1 MQKNKNLLE
10 RIVNGFADL
19 SPNARKIAGYIQ
31 QHPYSVLSM
40 SMAELAGATNTS
52 KATVSRF
59 FKQLGYE
66 SHHQA
71 RHDLV
76 SSRDKGFPVSSS
88 IDNEKAHL
96 NNELNNIQQTLND
109 IPKERLVEIGV
120 KIAAAERIFIVGFR
134 NSYPMAMHFRQQ
146 LMQIR
151 KNVVLLP
158 QPGQSLGEDLVD
170 VDASDLIILIG
181 FRRRPSHFEQLIKS
195 LIHQNVVLIADP
207 TGQIFNSDVEH
218 LLICHVGGKDSFD
231 SYSAPMS
238 LIATLCNK
246 AYQEISANA
255 AMRAANISAWYAENN
270 EISKL

>member
-1 MQKNKNLLE
+1 MQKRTNLLE
-10 RIVNGFADL
+10 RIVNSFVDL

-40 SMAELAGATNTS
+40 SMAELADATQTS

-66 SHHQA
+66 SHQQA

-76 SSRDKGFPVSSS
+76 SSRDKGFPVLSAVGT
-88 IDNEKAHL
+88 DQTHF

-109 IPKERLVEIGV
+109 IPKEDLADIGE
-120 KIAAAERIFIVGFR
+120 KIANAERVFIIGFR

-151 KNVVLLP
+151 KNVILLP
-158 QPGQSLGEDLVD
+158 QPGQSLGEDLID
-170 VDASDLIILIG
+170 VDASDVIIMIG
-181 FRRRPSHFEQLIKS
+181 FRRRPAHFEQLIKS
-195 LIHQNVVLIADP
+195 LIHRNVILISDP
-207 TGQIFNSDVEH
+207 TGQMFNADVSH
-218 LLICHVGGKDSFD
+218 LLICHVGGKDAFD

-238 LIATLCNK
+238 LIALLCNK
-246 AYQEISANA
+246 AYKAISANA
-255 AMRAANISAWYAENN
+255 AERTANISAWYADNN

>member
-1 MQKNKNLLE
+1 MQKNTNLLE
-10 RIVNGFADL
+10 RIANGFSAL
-19 SPNARKIAGYIQ
+19 SPNARTIAGYIQ

-40 SMAELAGATNTS
+40 SMAELAEETQTS

-66 SHHQA
+66 SHQQV
-71 RHDLV
+71 RQDLV
-76 SSRDKGFPVSSS
+76 TSRDKGFPVSSS
-88 IDNEKAHL
+88 LGTDQTYL

-109 IPKERLVEIGV
+109 IPKDTLSELGK
-120 KIAAAERIFIVGFR
+120 KIAVAERIFIVGFR

-170 VDASDLIILIG
+170 VNASDLTILIG
-181 FRRRPSHFEQLIKS
+181 FRRRPSHFEQLVKS
-195 LIHQNVVLIADP
+195 LNHQNVILISDP
-207 TGQIFNSDVEH
+207 TGQIFKADVEH
-218 LLICHVGGKDSFD
+218 LLICHMGGKDAFD

-238 LIATLCNK
+238 LIANLCNK
-246 AYQEISANA
+246 AYKEISANA
-255 AMRAANISAWYAENN
+255 SKRAANISAWYTENN

>member
-1 MQKNKNLLE
+1 MQKNTNLLE
-10 RIVNGFADL
+10 RIVNSFSEL

-40 SMAELAGATNTS
+40 SMAELADATHTS

-66 SHHQA
+66 SHQQA
-71 RHDLV
+71 RQDLV
-76 SSRDKGFPVSSS
+76 SSRDKGFPVLSSAGT
-88 IDNEKAHL
+88 DQTHL
-96 NNELNNIQQTLND
+96 NNELNNIQQTLNE
-109 IPKERLVEIGV
+109 IPKDVLVEIGA

-170 VDASDLIILIG
+170 ANASDLIVLIG
-181 FRRRPSHFEQLIKS
+181 FRRRPANFDQLVKT
-195 LIHQNVVLIADP
+195 LIHQSVVLIADP
-207 TGQIFNSDVEH
+207 TGQIFKSEVDY
-218 LLICHVGGKDSFD
+218 LLTCHVGGKDSFD

-238 LIATLCNK
+238 LISILCNK
-246 AYQEISANA
+246 AYQKISANA
-255 AMRAANISAWYAENN
+255 SQRAANISAWYAENN